1 MASVPAFAE
10 ANLLGFQAKTWKGQ
24 ASIWLLHT
32 TAIGI
37 ARLCGWTWKRARED
51 RKNFISKNIFRGM
64 CRHVFGFGSTGSG
77 KSSLLK
83 EAVGDLWPEIK
94 AGKMSGLVMD
104 GTELCD
110 EIIAQ
115 LNLTDEEIR
124 KHVVFID
131 LAKPGGPDDIGCL
144 PRFNLMETGDGSG
157 GGDAFVDLDAR
168 ISMFEMLFDGLLDA
182 DTSGPMRIM
191 MSYAAQTLASLE
203 SPTVNDLLALLK
215 TPLAFTAR
223 MQNID
228 PDVRDYW
235 EGVIKIDKHGEEQ
248 ANETARALFL
258 RAKGLLGRPII
269 KRLLVNDKPTINF
282 AKRFNEGGTLFL
294 IAVRKGKLMPLG
306 ARLVGR
312 FILTMVLRA
321 VGARNSLGKP
331 VKSWLAIDEAHNFL
345 NSGQDESFLNLLAEA
360 RKHWVS
366 LWMFIQEERQTSP
379 AMINSILTNCHII
392 LGSNGMSE
400 AMARMIRDKIDVG
413 VHESGKKKGKPTI
426 ELTKIPLFSFV
437 ASLRGNKPVMIKT
450 KKDPLGDKYTRIPK
464 GDKAGP
470 DFVKGVMDRVHQ
482 IMRKEYAQ
490 LPEIPKRETPS
501 LKLVTL
507 ESMQ

>member
-1 MASVPAFAE
+1 
-10 ANLLGFQAKTWKGQ
+10 
-24 ASIWLLHT
+24 
-32 TAIGI
+32 
-37 ARLCGWTWKRARED
+37 
-51 RKNFISKNIFRGM
+51 
-64 CRHVFGFGSTGSG
+64 RHVFGFGSTGSG

-83 EAVGDLWPEIK
+83 EAIGELWPDIK
-94 AGKMSGLVMD
+94 AGKKTGLVMD

-110 EIIAQ
+110 EIISQ
-115 LNLTDEEIR
+115 LDLTDDEIR
-124 KHVVFID
+124 KHIVFID

-144 PRFNLMETGDGSG
+144 PRFNMMEMGDGTG

-168 ISMFEMLFDGLLDA
+168 INLFEMLFDGLMDT
-182 DTSGPMRIM
+182 DTSGPMKIM
-191 MSYAAQTLASLE
+191 MSYAAQTMAALPN
-203 SPTVNDLLALLK
+203 PTVDDLLALLK
-215 TPLAFTAR
+215 APLAFTATIR
-223 MQNID
+223 NLD

-235 EGVIKIDKHGEEQ
+235 EGVIKLDKNDEEVV
-248 ANETARALFL
+248 NETARALFL

-269 KRLLVNDKPTINF
+269 KRLLVNDHPTVNF

-312 FILTMVLRA
+312 FILTMILRA

-331 VKSWLAIDEAHNFL
+331 VKSFCAIDEAHNFF
-345 NSGQDESFLNLLAEA
+345 NSGQDESFMNLLAEA

-366 LWMFIQEERQTSP
+366 LWMFLQEERQTSP

-400 AMARMIRDKIDVG
+400 AMARMIRDKIG
-413 VHESGKKKGKPTI
+413 VETHESGKKKGKPKI

-437 ASLRGNKPVMIKT
+437 ASLRGNKPIMIKT
-450 KKDPLGDKYTRIPK
+450 KEDPLGDKYTRIPK

-470 DFVKGVMDRVHQ
+470 AFVEARMERVHR
-482 IMRKEYAQ
+482 IMREEYAQ
-490 LPEIPKRETPS
+490 LPAPEVTEDEQPGKLQY
-501 LKLVTL
+501 LKVV
-507 ESMQ
+507 